1 MKDGPSIYSFELR
14 NLRPCSGNAM
24 YRAVRGGRVVIS
36 AEAREFKKTMASLLA
51 SLKVPMIR
59 GPVSVHIVFDF
70 QTRHKRDVDN
80 FAKSVLDSLKGELFE
95 DDSDIFDL
103 RLQKNIGTPIDRI
116 QITCQRIVPGNMTQQ
131 P

>member
-1 MKDGPSIYSFELR
+1 
-14 NLRPCSGNAM
+14 M

-116 QITCQRIVPGNMTQQ
+116 QITCQRIVPGNITQQ